1 MALRSVA
8 ERSAVKLF
16 DAYIQQGIE
25 TEKAIE
31 LTRASLGLSKRQTED
46 ALRKVG
52 RLSCNMAQ
60 LSACERSAVTLFDDY
75 AKLGIDAE
83 YAIALTRANLGLS
96 KRQTEDALRK
106 VGRFNVE

>member
-8 ERSAVKLF
+8 DRSAVKLF

-25 TEKAIE
+25 TEKANV

-52 RLSCNMAQ
+52 R
-60 LSACERSAVTLFDDY
+60 
-75 AKLGIDAE
+75 
-83 YAIALTRANLGLS
+83 
-96 KRQTEDALRK
+96 
-106 VGRFNVE
+106 FNVE